1 MQMVILSPNLFQDFN
16 SHWCINTFDGIW
28 MLKWF
33 AFKNLDILYLFK
45 KILVDGLYNVSNGCL
60 YFMLDGV

>member
-1 MQMVILSPNLFQDFN
+1 
-16 SHWCINTFDGIW
+16 

-45 KILVDGLYNVSNGCL
+45 KILVDGLYDVINGCL